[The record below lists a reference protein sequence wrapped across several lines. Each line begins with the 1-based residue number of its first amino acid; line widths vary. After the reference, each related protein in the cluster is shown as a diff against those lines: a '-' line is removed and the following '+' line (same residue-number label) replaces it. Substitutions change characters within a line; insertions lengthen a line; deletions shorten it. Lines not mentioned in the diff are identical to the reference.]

1 MIGICINEG
10 IHMTNFQEYLQLLQ
24 RGSFKEAENLYLI
37 ADREEFTF
45 PESIEQWQPSRPYCI
60 NHLKMDWKVDV
71 EQATI
76 IAVNEMTIS
85 SKVANLIAIKLH
97 AVNINIEEISD
108 QNGNKL
114 SFNSNNDEHSLII
127 KLKDKLSEG
136 AKVILTISYE
146 VHQPCTGGFF
156 ESPNANFPENGYQ
169 FWTQFQDN
177 YSRFL
182 IPIYDHP
189 SHKFPVEMIVT
200 VPSGYYAVSN
210 GVLKERKQNKDK
222 TETFHWYQ
230 EKPTPA
236 YLITLAIGDFN
247 VYEEKLGDLDV
258 IYYAEKKWDKET
270 VYRSLGKTPAMI
282 DFFSKKFGVNYP
294 WNKYGQVVISNFVM
308 GGMENISVTTLTDN
322 IFHDEK
328 THKDYTSEGLIAH
341 ELVHQ
346 WIGDLITCKSWSHGW
361 INEGGATQLQN
372 EWKKHDLGLDEYL
385 YEQLGKQESY
395 FNEDKNRYRRSLVQ
409 RKWEW
414 GFDVFDA
421 HLYPGAA
428 WRYYMLKHLVGE
440 KVWWDVLRHILT
452 KHAYKNVETIDY
464 QRAFEDV
471 TGNDFD
477 WFFDQWLLQAGYP
490 EVTIKVKYEPE
501 MNKVMVRI
509 EQTQNHTATPKA
521 FRFPFVVKVTNNDDS
536 QHRFEEM
543 VNEQIH
549 TFYFSVNDSPK
560 MIEIDPDYTVLM
572 DATIEKPTEMWINQL
587 KNGIN
592 IISRIKAAKALGK
605 KATRKSIKALNEA
618 LLTESFW
625 GVQVEI
631 AKVLGNLKTDLAL
644 EGLLSAVKLEKSRAR
659 SAVAKAL
666 GEFYQNVK
674 AYDALVSLLS
684 DKDSYF
690 VVSNAAT
697 SIGKVKHI
705 NALDVLLKNMPT
717 KDTSFLSI
725 VTRGFV
731 NGLAALEKLEAL
743 EKILPYTEIGVSDF
757 IRREAVTVLG
767 KLGKKFKKEQ
777 PDIKQNLVKIL
788 LNDKSRRVQYSA
800 LSAIKDFG
808 DASLIETLYQFKNMI
823 CLSHY
828 KRAAKVVIRSLAS
841 KKEDTELK
849 SLQKTVEEMQKDN
862 RELKERMAK
871 LESIIES
878 EK

>member
-1 MIGICINEG
+1 
-10 IHMTNFQEYLQLLQ
+10 MTNFQEYLQLLQ

-45 PESIEQWQPSRPYCI
+45 PESIEQWQPTRSYCI

-85 SKVANLIAIKLH
+85 SKIANLMAIKLH
-97 AVNINIEEISD
+97 AVNIDIVEISD

-136 AKVILTISYE
+136 AKVVLTISYE

-156 ESPNANFPENGYQ
+156 ESPNANFPENNYQ

-222 TETFHWYQ
+222 TETFHWFQ

-247 VYEEKLGDLDV
+247 VYKEKLGDLDV
-258 IYYAEKKWDKET
+258 IYYTEKKWDKET

-294 WNKYGQVVISNFVM
+294 WDKYGQVVISNFVM

-328 THKDYTSEGLIAH
+328 AHKDYTGEGLVAH

-395 FNEDKNRYRRSLVQ
+395 FYEDKNRYRRPVVQ
-409 RKWEW
+409 RRWEW

-428 WRYYMLKHLVGE
+428 WRYYMLKNLVGE
-440 KVWWDVLRHILT
+440 KVWWEVLKHILT
-452 KHAYKNVETIDY
+452 KHAYQNVETIDY
-464 QRAFEDV
+464 QRAFEDI
-471 TGNDFD
+471 TGNDYD
-477 WFFDQWLLQAGYP
+477 WFFDQWLIQAGYP
-490 EVTIKVKYEPE
+490 EVTIEVKYESE

-509 EQTQNHTATPKA
+509 EQTQIHAATPNA
-521 FRFPFVVKVTNNDDS
+521 FRFPFVVNVTNSDGS
-536 QHRFEEM
+536 QKRFEEM
-543 VNEQIH
+543 VTNRIH
-549 TFYFSVNDSPK
+549 TFYYSVQDTPK
-560 MIEIDPDYTVLM
+560 MIEIDPDYTVLL
-572 DATIEKPTEMWINQL
+572 DAAIEKSTEMWIHQL
-587 KNGIN
+587 THGTN
-592 IISRIKAAKALGK
+592 IISKIKAAKALGK
-605 KATRKSIKALNEA
+605 KATRKSVKALNDA
-618 LLTESFW
+618 ITAKSFW

-631 AKVLGNLKTDLAL
+631 AKVLGNLKTELAL
-644 EGLLSAVKLEKSRAR
+644 EGLLSAVKLKDSRAR

-666 GEFYQNVK
+666 GNFYQNDDAHK
-674 AYDALVSLLS
+674 ALVNLLS
-684 DKDSYF
+684 DTDSYF

-697 SIGKVKHI
+697 SIGKVKHD
-705 NALDVLLKNMPT
+705 NALDILLKNIPT
-717 KDTSFLSI
+717 KDSSFLSI
-725 VTRGFV
+725 ITRGFV
-731 NGLAALEKLEAL
+731 NGFAALEKHEAL
-743 EKILPYTEIGVSDF
+743 EKILIYTELGIADF
-757 IRREAVTVLG
+757 IRREAITTLG

-777 PDIKQNLVKIL
+777 PEIKQYLVKTL
-788 LNDKSRRVQYSA
+788 LNDKSKRVQYSA
-800 LSAIKDFG
+800 LSAIKDLG
-808 DASLIETLYQFKNMI
+808 DASLIGTLQQFENMT
-823 CLSHY
+823 CLNHY
-828 KRAAKVVIRSLAS
+828 KRAAKVVIRSLSS
-841 KKEDTELK
+841 KKDDTELK
-849 SLQKTVEEMQKDN
+849 SLQKTVEEIQKDN
-862 RELKERMAK
+862 RELKARMAK
-871 LESIIES
+871 LESTIKN